1 MMKTKNLIKNIFFI
15 SVMRFQTKADRK
27 INMYEKYR
35 DMLRRLRA
43 IKIKNNGRESQEE
56 DALLDEMDAV
66 WLQLSPEEQRQLTEE

>member
-1 MMKTKNLIKNIFFI
+1 
-15 SVMRFQTKADRK
+15 
-27 INMYEKYR
+27 
-35 DMLRRLRA
+35 MLRRLRA